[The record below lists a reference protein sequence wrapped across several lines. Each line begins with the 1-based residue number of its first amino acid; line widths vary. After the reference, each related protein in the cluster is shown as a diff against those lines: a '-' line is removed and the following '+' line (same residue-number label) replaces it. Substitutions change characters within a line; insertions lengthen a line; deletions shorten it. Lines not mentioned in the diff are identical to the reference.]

1 MLKKVLMSL
10 LDFSGYKQDIMGYI
24 WLRFL
29 IFQVIYVIYF

>member
-10 LDFSGYKQDIMGYI
+10 LDFSSYKQDIMGYI
-24 WLRFL
+24 WLRVL